1 MMGTPL
7 PPPRIPVARTIGLFL
22 GFLAGGLCEELGW
35 SGYAVDPLQDELGA
49 FMAAMAEGVVW
60 AAWHFIPL
68 AEAHRSI
75 GFVAWWTVNTIA
87 MRVVIVWL
95 YNNTGR
101 SVFMAALLH
110 AMSNLTWQLFPVN
123 GSFYD
128 PRVTAPITALVA
140 VLVVAAR
147 VNGRRSFYPL
157 HTSTMETER

>member
-1 MMGTPL
+1 MQGPSGCFWASL
-7 PPPRIPVARTIGLFL
+7 QAAFARQ
-22 GFLAGGLCEELGW
+22 LGW